1 MASRLQASRVSILTR
16 YAALALLAGAAFAIG
31 APAAAQTRDWQAE
44 WNKTV
49 AAAKAE
55 GELILSVPSGRE
67 WREEIMKF
75 QKAYPEIKVNAT
87 PFASRDFW
95 PRLVKEREVGKY
107 LWDLRVG
114 GTDTNSYQLKD
125 QGQMATVR
133 DQFILPEV
141 TDDKNWLGGWDAAFL
156 DKEKKYF
163 PSFCAYESPL
173 GHFNKKFVAAAELP
187 DFKSLLDPKWKG
199 KIVMADPRG
208 GSTIVSMGVVYKEFG
223 ADFIRDLMT
232 KQEPVIVKDPRQQMD
247 LFLSGRYP
255 VAIGLPNAIAVQYK
269 QRGMQFD
276 MEQIAG
282 LPIWSVGVCGLQMPT
297 NVPHPNATKV
307 FINWILTK
315 DVQSSIMKAVE
326 LNSRRVDVPL
336 GEPDKALKRDM
347 LGQYLGSQT
356 EDVQPYQQ
364 KASDLLGSILR

>member
-1 MASRLQASRVSILTR
+1 MASQPQAIRISVVNRF
-16 YAALALLAGAAFAIG
+16 ALFVLLAGSLIASMM
-31 APAAAQTRDWQAE
+31 PALAQPANWQAE
-44 WNKTV
+44 WDKTV
-49 AAAKAE
+49 ATGKAE

-67 WREEIMKF
+67 WRDEIMKF

-125 QGQMATVR
+125 QGHMVPIR
-133 DQFILPEV
+133 DQLILPEV
-141 TDDKNWLGGWDAAFL
+141 ADDKHWLGGWDAAYL
-156 DKEKKYF
+156 DREKKYF
-163 PSFCAYESPL
+163 PAFCAYESPL
-173 GHFNKKFVAAAELP
+173 GNYNTKFVTAADLP
-187 DFKSLLDPKWKG
+187 DFKSLIDSKWKG

-223 ADFIRDLMT
+223 PDFIRDLMT

-255 VAIGLPNAIAVQYK
+255 IAIGLPNAIAVQYK
-269 QRGMQFD
+269 QRGVQFEMD
-276 MEQIAG
+276 EIKG

-297 NVPHPNATKV
+297 KAPHPNAAKV

-315 DVQSSIMKAVE
+315 DVQASIMKAVE
-326 LNSRRVDVPL
+326 LNSRRVDVPF
-336 GEPDKALKRDM
+336 GEPDRALKRDM
-347 LGQYLGSQT
+347 LDQYLGSQT

-364 KASDLLGSILR
+364 KASDLLGSIVR

>member
-1 MASRLQASRVSILTR
+1 MALCSQGSRVFILTR
-16 YAALALLAGAAFAIG
+16 FAAVALAAGMIVT
-31 APAAAQTRDWQAE
+31 PVVPSVAQTRDWQAE
-44 WNKTV
+44 WNKAV
-49 AAAKAE
+49 AAARAE

-67 WREEIMKF
+67 WRDEIMKF

-95 PRLVKEREVGKY
+95 PRLQKEREVGKY

-125 QGQMATVR
+125 QGHMATIR

-141 TDDKNWLGGWDAAFL
+141 VDEKSWLGGWDAAFL

-163 PSFCAYESPL
+163 PAFCAYESPL
-173 GHFNKKFVAAAELP
+173 GNYNKKFVTAAELP

-208 GSTIVSMGVVYKEFG
+208 GATIVSMGVVYKEFG

-255 VAIGLPNAIAVQYK
+255 IAIGLPNTIAVQYK
-269 QRGMQFD
+269 QRGVQFD
-276 MEQIAG
+276 IEQIEG

-297 NVPHPNATKV
+297 NVPHPHATRV

-315 DVQSSIMKAVE
+315 DVQASIMKAVE
-326 LNSRRVDVPL
+326 LNSRRTDVPH
-336 GEPDKALKRDM
+336 GEPDRALKPEILSR
-347 LGQYLGSQT
+347 YLGSQT

>member
-1 MASRLQASRVSILTR
+1 
-16 YAALALLAGAAFAIG
+16 
-31 APAAAQTRDWQAE
+31 
-44 WNKTV
+44 
-49 AAAKAE
+49 
-55 GELILSVPSGRE
+55 
-67 WREEIMKF
+67 
-75 QKAYPEIKVNAT
+75 VNAT

-125 QGQMATVR
+125 QGHMVMIR
-133 DQFILPEV
+133 DQLILPEV
-141 TDDKNWLGGWDAAFL
+141 ADDKHWLGGWDAAFL

-163 PSFCAYESPL
+163 PAFCGYESPL
-173 GHFNKKFVAAAELP
+173 GNYNTKFVKPEEMA

-223 ADFIRDLMT
+223 PDFIRDLMT

-247 LFLSGRYP
+247 FFLSGRHP
-255 VAIGLPNAIAVQYK
+255 IAIGLPNAIAVQYK
-269 QRGMQFD
+269 QRGVSFEMN
-276 MEQIAG
+276 EIPG
-282 LPIWSVGVCGLQMPT
+282 LPIWSVGVCGLQMPAQA
-297 NVPHPNATKV
+297 PHPNAAKV
-307 FINWILTK
+307 FINWILTR
-315 DVQSSIMKAVE
+315 DVQASIMKAVE
-326 LNSRRVDVPL
+326 LNSRRVDVPH
-336 GEPDKALKRDM
+336 GEPDRALKPALID
-347 LGQYLGSQT
+347 QYLGSQT